1 MFRRPGLYAAIA
13 LFFVASWPFWVWNL
27 RHEWATF
34 RHLATWGGPL
44 PSWPLRFKI
53 VGVTLLES
61 LRDYF
66 WDGRAVRLP
75 SWAWFLS
82 WIALLGVYL
91 PGVLV
96 ALGRV
101 PVWFQRVRRR
111 ESPWR
116 DARDLVAV
124 AFCLTVAAHL
134 LTWFG
139 TSTVLRYAMTFQA
152 TLPVLCS
159 LALARLGSGGGGA
172 RRGRARG
179 RASGVQSLHARG
191 VRDGR
196 AARRPGVP
204 WMPPSRGSR
213 RWESG
218 PATRTDG
225 SRRS

>member
-1 MFRRPGLYAAIA
+1 MLLLAAALVLAVQPRVFRRPGLYAAIA
-13 LFFVASWPFWVWNL
+13 LFLAASWPFWVWNL

-53 VGVTLLES
+53 VAVTLLES

-82 WIALLGVYL
+82 WIGLLGVYL
-91 PGVLV
+91 PGVLI

-101 PVWFQRVRRR
+101 PAWFQRMRRR

-139 TSTVLRYAMTFQA
+139 TSTVIRYGIAGN
-152 TLPVLCS
+152 LCRCTGYTKM
-159 LALARLGSGGGGA
+159 LAAIDEA
-172 RRGRARG
+172 A
-179 RASGVQSLHARG
+179 HAK
-191 VRDGR
+191 
-196 AARRPGVP
+196 A
-204 WMPPSRGSR
+204 
-213 RWESG
+213 
-218 PATRTDG
+218 
-225 SRRS
+225 